1 MTLNEIYRAVDEL
14 PADDLDALQDYI
26 EQRKRQTDIQRLRS
40 GLAALRKGLTETEI
54 QQIEQAMNAKII
66 PKVDLSEWKD

>member
-1 MTLNEIYRAVDEL
+1 MTLKEIYRAVDEL
-14 PADDLDALQDYI
+14 PADDLDALRDYI

-40 GLAALRKGLTETEI
+40 GLAALREGLTENEI

-66 PKVDLSEWKD
+66 PEVDLSEWKE